1 MTFEQIVSSINS
13 LSPADQ
19 VRIVNAIWDRLPD
32 DVGGILPDEET
43 AVLKQRWQQ
52 YLADPSSAV
61 SEEEFRTEL
70 NERRDR

>member
-13 LSPADQ
+13 LSPTDQ

-43 AVLKQRWQQ
+43 AILKQRWQQ
-52 YLADPSSAV
+52 YLDDPSSAIT
-61 SEEEFRTEL
+61 EEEFRTQL
-70 NERRDR
+70 NERRDK